1 MYMMRTIYL
10 LIAFAGLCM
19 ASCQEVTIGYLKTE
33 HAKYSIDTLYV
44 GERSI
49 LEQIEAMELQ
59 YPPELKEM
67 ALAYRELKVLE
78 EEMDGMY
85 AESNALEEE
94 LASLD
99 EETDA
104 ERMDEIYTRLDE
116 IDEWFYHYD
125 DLDGIYG
132 NGLDVFWNE
141 GFDYVDPICDEY
153 IGLISKVEEAIPWST
168 STIEGVLGTQPIM
181 YSIADVTST
190 DGNAN
195 LFKEELVMHGGGR
208 MQLPFACKAP
218 KGTYRVAI
226 IIDNEGYSHRLDNV
240 FTFIID

>member
-94 LASLD
+94 L
-99 EETDA
+99 
-104 ERMDEIYTRLDE
+104 TRS
-116 IDEWFYHYD
+116 EWMRYIPGWMR
-125 DLDGIYG
+125 LM
-132 NGLDVFWNE
+132 NGSITMMIWMVFMVMAWTCF
-141 GFDYVDPICDEY
+141 GMKDSIMSIRYVMS
-153 IGLISKVEEAIPWST
+153 IS
-168 STIEGVLGTQPIM
+168 G
-181 YSIADVTST
+181 
-190 DGNAN
+190 
-195 LFKEELVMHGGGR
+195 
-208 MQLPFACKAP
+208 
-218 KGTYRVAI
+218 
-226 IIDNEGYSHRLDNV
+226 
-240 FTFIID
+240 

>member
-1 MYMMRTIYL
+1 MMRRIYIL
-10 LIAFAGLCM
+10 MAFAGLCM

-85 AESNALEEE
+85 AESDALEEE

-104 ERMDEIYTRLDE
+104 ERMEEVYILLRE
-116 IDEWFYHYD
+116 IDE
-125 DLDGIYG
+125 
-132 NGLDVFWNE
+132 
-141 GFDYVDPICDEY
+141 GF
-153 IGLISKVEEAIPWST
+153 
-168 STIEGVLGTQPIM
+168 
-181 YSIADVTST
+181 
-190 DGNAN
+190 
-195 LFKEELVMHGGGR
+195 
-208 MQLPFACKAP
+208 
-218 KGTYRVAI
+218 
-226 IIDNEGYSHRLDNV
+226 
-240 FTFIID
+240 